1 MRTGCSFFGGA
12 KHRRGPGVREAVEEN
27 RWSDAE
33 QYALIVAG
41 VLGNHTDRLD
51 RVTSLL
57 ANPPVQN

>member
-1 MRTGCSFFGGA
+1 MTAGGA
-12 KHRRGPGVREAVEEN
+12 KHSRGPGVREAVEES

-41 VLGNHTDRLD
+41 VLGNYADRLD
-51 RVTSLL
+51 QVTSLL